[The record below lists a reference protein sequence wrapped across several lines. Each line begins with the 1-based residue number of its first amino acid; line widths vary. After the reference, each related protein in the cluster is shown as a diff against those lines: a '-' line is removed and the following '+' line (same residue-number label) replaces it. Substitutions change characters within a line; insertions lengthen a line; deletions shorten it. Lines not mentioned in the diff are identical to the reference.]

1 MRNSHGKGG
10 VSFIECSALPLCANM
25 DYEHSFRYI
34 ERVSPDEILMES
46 LAPVVATGLAGF
58 SWYNANAP
66 RQLVS
71 MSTSDSLEL
80 EAGASY
86 LCIFEDNPPGPGGLP
101 IKLKSVLPYSE
112 WGTQKIVES
121 AFDSWRLR
129 FLGDYNLR
137 RWYKAHGEQAFM
149 MLAHHPDS
157 VAQLLKLN
165 NNSMLRLKNEVATLR
180 SHWNELKFLLRHA
193 MPMDEAERALDVFNA
208 QIEPSAC
215 LNPFLLLT
223 VQKSITKI
231 AQHRYF
237 EAMGVYERCKTDL
250 PEMISGYLDTQ
261 MQKTGETAMVLDNAI
276 ALASEALRV
285 SKANIEYAIEG
296 MAKSGTAQIRLLRGQ
311 QTVSM
316 GRMLANDIA
325 LAEGL
330 AMRNENKDTAI
341 WIKDFQPEVLPDGR
355 TITLT
360 TEQRVGIQTVF
371 SSNTSVLTGGPGT
384 GKSTVSKS
392 LIREIRRL
400 NPNGRIFLAAPT
412 GKAARRISEVT
423 GEEAYTLHRLMGM
436 TPGSSP
442 MLAGFTEY
450 DTLILDEA
458 SLMDV
463 FLLASALKQTGK
475 RGRVILGGDKDQLG
489 SIDTGAV
496 LNDIIESR
504 FVATAE
510 LTEPHR
516 AALMSDI
523 VKGSYAVR
531 DGKMPVF
538 AGKTGDLH
546 FVTAETAKEVNEK
559 IMLLVKDVMPRVYG
573 TELDDIQVL
582 AGIFKGDAGVDKLN
596 ECLKPLLN
604 PASQDVNTAC
614 RNLGNQTYHVGDR
627 VMQQRNRYDLDI
639 QNGEVG
645 KILAFDE
652 VKKVVIVQ
660 VDDRI
665 IPLPF
670 DNHPYLTHAGAMTV
684 HKSQGSEYQCVLI
697 SVPDDHEFSL
707 DRQAIFTAI
716 TRGKTQVCVIGK
728 KDTLE
733 RVIKKLKVRLTHL
746 PFLIAEQI
754 CAVSAYEDFQK
765 LAEQGKTPKIP
776 KPKHRVRAED
786 IEITF

>member
-1 MRNSHGKGG
+1 
-10 VSFIECSALPLCANM
+10 
-25 DYEHSFRYI
+25 
-34 ERVSPDEILMES
+34 MES
-46 LAPVVATGLAGF
+46 LAPVVATELSGF
-58 SWYNANAP
+58 SWYNPGAS

-71 MSTSDSLEL
+71 VKTANNFEL

-86 LCIFEDNPPGPGGLP
+86 LCVFEDSPSKTGGLA
-101 IKLKSVLPYSE
+101 IKLKSVLPYAE
-112 WGTQKIVES
+112 WGQQRIVEE
-121 AFDSWRLR
+121 AFKSWRLR
-129 FLGDYNLR
+129 FVGDYNLR

-149 MLAHHPDS
+149 MLAHHPET

-165 NNSMLRLKNEVATLR
+165 SHTLLRLKNEVATLR
-180 SHWNELKFLLRHA
+180 GHWNELKFLLRHE

-215 LNPFLLLT
+215 LDPFLLLT
-223 VQKSITKI
+223 VQKNLSKT

-237 EAMGVYERCKTDL
+237 QAMGVYERCKTDL
-250 PEMISGYLDTQ
+250 PSMIAGYLDTQ
-261 MQKTGETAMVLDNAI
+261 MQKTGESAMLLDEAINA
-276 ALASEALRV
+276 ASDALRV

-296 MAKSGTAQIRLLRGQ
+296 MVKSGAAQIRLLRGV

-325 LAEGL
+325 LAEGF

-341 WIKDFQPEVLPDGR
+341 WIQDFQPEILPDGR
-355 TITLT
+355 SITLT

-371 SSNTSVLTGGPGT
+371 SANTAVVTGGPGT
-384 GKSTVSKS
+384 GKSTVTKS
-392 LIREIRRL
+392 LIREVRRL
-400 NPNGRIFLAAPT
+400 NPNGRIYLAAPT
-412 GKAARRISEVT
+412 GKAARRLSEVT

-442 MLAGFTEY
+442 MLAGFSEY

-475 RGRVILGGDKDQLG
+475 RGRVIFGGDKDQLG

-504 FVATAE
+504 YVATAE

-523 VKGSYAVR
+523 VKGSYAIKE
-531 DGKMPVF
+531 GKMPNF
-538 AGKTGDLH
+538 AGVEGDLH
-546 FVTAETAKEVNEK
+546 FISAETPAEINSK
-559 IMLLVKDVMPRVYG
+559 IVRLVRDVMPGTYG
-573 TELDDIQVL
+573 IHLDDIQVL
-582 AGIFKGDAGVDKLN
+582 AAMFKGAAGVNQLN
-596 ECLKPLLN
+596 ETLKPLLN
-604 PASQDVNTAC
+604 PASQDVNTPC

-627 VMQQRNRYDLDI
+627 VMQLRNRYDLDI

-652 VKKVVIVQ
+652 VKKAVHVEVDGRVIA
-660 VDDRI
+660 
-665 IPLPF
+665 LPF

-697 SVPDDHEFSL
+697 SVPDEHEFAF
-707 DRQAIFTAI
+707 DRKAIFTAI
-716 TRGKTQVCVIGK
+716 TRGKTRVCVIGK
-728 KDTLE
+728 KDTLQRIIE
-733 RVIKKLKVRLTHL
+733 KLKVRLTHL

-754 CAVSAYEDFQK
+754 CAVSDYEDFQK
-765 LAEQGKTPKIP
+765 LAKQGKTPKIP
-776 KPKHRVRAED
+776 KPKHRVRPED

>member
-1 MRNSHGKGG
+1 MNTT
-10 VSFIECSALPLCANM
+10 A
-25 DYEHSFRYI
+25 
-34 ERVSPDEILMES
+34 
-46 LAPVVATGLAGF
+46 
-58 SWYNANAP
+58 
-66 RQLVS
+66 
-71 MSTSDSLEL
+71 DSEL

-86 LCIFEDNPPGPGGLP
+86 LCVFEDAPANTAGLT
-101 IKLKSVLPYSE
+101 IKLKSILPYEE
-112 WGTQKIVES
+112 WGKQKIVE
-121 AFDSWRLR
+121 AAMESWRLR
-129 FLGDYNLR
+129 FIGSYNLT

-149 MLAHHPDS
+149 MLAHQPES

-165 NNSMLRLKNEVATLR
+165 SNSMLRLKNEVATLK
-180 SHWNELKFLLRHA
+180 SHWNELKFLLKHH

-223 VQKSITKI
+223 VQKNISKV
-231 AQHRYF
+231 ARHRYF
-237 EAMGVYERCKTDL
+237 QAMGVYERCKTDL
-250 PEMISGYLDTQ
+250 PAMISGYLDTQ
-261 MQKTGETAMVLDNAI
+261 MQRTGESAMELEEAI
-276 ALASEALRV
+276 KAASDALRE
-285 SKANIEYAIEG
+285 SKATIEYAIEG
-296 MAKSGTAQIRLLRGQ
+296 MVKSGTAQIRLLHGQ

-330 AMRNENKDTAI
+330 AMRNETKDSAI
-341 WIKDFQPEVLPDGR
+341 WIQDFQPEVLPDGR
-355 TITLT
+355 IITLT
-360 TEQRVGIQTVF
+360 TEQEVALQAVF
-371 SSNTSVLTGGPGT
+371 SANTCVITGGPGT
-384 GKSTVSKS
+384 GKSTVTKS
-392 LIREIRRL
+392 LIREVRRL
-400 NPNGRIFLAAPT
+400 NPNGRIYLAAPT

-475 RGRVILGGDKDQLG
+475 RGRVIFGGDRDQLG

-504 FVATAE
+504 FVTTAE

-523 VKGSYAVR
+523 VKGSYAVKA
-531 DGKMPVF
+531 GEMPQF
-538 AGKTGDLH
+538 AGREGDLH
-546 FVTAETAKEVNEK
+546 FITAESAKEVNHK
-559 IMLLVKDVMPRVYG
+559 IMLLVKDVMPRVYN
-573 TELDDIQVL
+573 TKLDDIQVL
-582 AGIFKGDAGVDKLN
+582 AAMFKGDAGVDQLN
-596 ECLKPLLN
+596 ENLKPLLN
-604 PASQDVNTAC
+604 PASQDFNTPC

-627 VMQQRNRYDLDI
+627 VMQLRNRYDLDI

-652 VKKVVIVQ
+652 AKKSVLIE
-660 VDDRI
+660 VDNRV

-670 DNHPYLTHAGAMTV
+670 DNHPYLTHAGAMSV

-697 SVPDDHEFSL
+697 SVPDDHEFRL

-716 TRGKTQVCVIGK
+716 TRGKSQVCIIGK
-728 KDTLE
+728 KETLA
-733 RVIKKLKVRLTHL
+733 RVIKKQNVRLTHL

-754 CAVSAYEDFQK
+754 CAASAYEDFQK